1 MGKDLTG
8 KELGKGITQRKD
20 GTYMARYVDRYRKR
34 RTFYDKNLKM
44 LKIKLEKEKYNS
56 KYGMTIENGMT
67 LQEWFKEFMSLYK
80 KGRVK
85 NTTLYRIHQTFTP
98 CKKHSIGMMKLAD
111 IRGIHIQK
119 LFNELSVK
127 GYSYGTLNL
136 LKSLLNEM
144 FKKAIGNGLALIN
157 PCNSVVMP
165 KNEHKES
172 RYLTE
177 KEQEIFL
184 KNAKD
189 YVHYEIFLA
198 DLSSGLRIGELLGLK
213 WQDIN
218 FEDKTINIQR
228 TLHYSRLND
237 NETCHFFFTTPK
249 TGTSIR
255 KMPLLPETEAVLKS
269 VRDKQIENKILYA
282 NKWKQEDPFIDMVFT
297 TQFGK
302 PIRYGDVNRTIKT
315 VVNKANMIEV
325 EIAKREHR
333 EPYLLKPF
341 SPHCFRHTF
350 VTRCKKHGISYET
363 IQPYVGHSNKE
374 MTEYYDHNT
383 PELDI
388 EGLNKISFL

>member
-80 KGRVK
+80 EGRVK

-98 CKKHSIGMMKLAD
+98 CKKHSIGMMKLSD

-119 LFNELSVK
+119 LFNELSMN
-127 GYSYGTLNL
+127 GYSYGTLSL

-157 PCNSVVMP
+157 PCDSVVMP

-218 FEDKTINIQR
+218 FEEKTISIQR
-228 TLHYSRLND
+228 TLH
-237 NETCHFFFTTPK
+237 
-249 TGTSIR
+249 
-255 KMPLLPETEAVLKS
+255 
-269 VRDKQIENKILYA
+269 
-282 NKWKQEDPFIDMVFT
+282 
-297 TQFGK
+297 
-302 PIRYGDVNRTIKT
+302 
-315 VVNKANMIEV
+315 
-325 EIAKREHR
+325 
-333 EPYLLKPF
+333 
-341 SPHCFRHTF
+341 
-350 VTRCKKHGISYET
+350 
-363 IQPYVGHSNKE
+363 
-374 MTEYYDHNT
+374 
-383 PELDI
+383 
-388 EGLNKISFL
+388 